1 LRFDIQVFF
10 DAFPLYHV
18 GVKIDGQQMLV

>member
-1 LRFDIQVFF
+1 LRFDIKIFF